1 MLNLRAGNR
10 LVNKSASICALV
22 GLFSETE
29 IDKQKNKYVSQVVS
43 NAMQKKKKKKK
54 QGKGTDNT
62 GKGTILS
69 PVVREV
75 SLMK

>member
-1 MLNLRAGNR
+1 M
-10 LVNKSASICALV
+10 VNKSASICALV

-43 NAMQKKKKKKK
+43 NAVQKKKK